1 MNSMIK
7 TLVHAP
13 EPPLQIER
21 EFVNGREIIV
31 IEGVNYEADYFRMF
45 SHPETDVLY
54 QVQRV
59 EDFVRLTVIETRE
72 QADEFFDEVE
82 ANA

>member
-1 MNSMIK
+1 MSTVK
-7 TLVHAP
+7 TLIHAP

-21 EFVNGREIIV
+21 EFVGGKEIIV
-31 IEGVNYEADYFRMF
+31 IEGVNYEADYFRTF

-59 EDFVRLTVIETRE
+59 DDFVRLTVIETRE
-72 QADEFFDEVE
+72 QADEFFNEVE